1 MSTFGNK
8 SLIWWDYHT
17 YPKSGRHDRAA
28 LLRFNSTPKDI
39 QLKILE
45 KWYPVGMKVGLGD
58 GRYNY
63 EIVEYIEKLNFW
75 NVKVSLKSEGI
86 LLNNMI
92 SERNPLGLYPSP
104 DWEKQIKRQSKLDR
118 LL

>member
-8 SLIWWDYHT
+8 ALIWWDYHT
-17 YPKSGRHDRAA
+17 RDRAA
-28 LLRFNSTPKDI
+28 LLRFNATPKPL

-45 KWYPVGMKVGLGD
+45 KWYPIGMSVGLGD
-58 GRYNY
+58 DRYNY
-63 EIVEYIEKLNFW
+63 EIVEYIQHLTFW
-75 NVKVSLKSEGI
+75 NVRVVLKAEGSLM
-86 LLNNMI
+86 NNMR

-104 DWEKQIKRQSKLDR
+104 EWENQLKRQYKLDR